1 MKLPECREQFD
12 LLMRYYEWLV
22 EDHGFT
28 VIGMLNG
35 SMNSCSFL
43 LQQGD
48 CRVFLS
54 VDRGQ
59 VDFPQVALAPAD
71 NKLDALAT
79 GLQWYHVVDITDYL
93 RGEFSSW
100 SQIEERLRLEENLS
114 ADEILRRH
122 ISDFRALWPQVLVLF
137 QQDEFVFRQIQL
149 EEFLKIKRATQAQQR
164 KERMIQN
171 QGPPQIDI

>member
-122 ISDFRALWPQVLVLF
+122 ISDFRALWPQIMTLF
-137 QQDEFVFRQIQL
+137 QQDGFVFRQIQL